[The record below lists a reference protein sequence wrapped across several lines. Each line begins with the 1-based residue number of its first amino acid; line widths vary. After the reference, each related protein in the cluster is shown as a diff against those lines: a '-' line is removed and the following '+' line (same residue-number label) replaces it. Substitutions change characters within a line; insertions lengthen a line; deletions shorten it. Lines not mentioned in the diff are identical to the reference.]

1 MRGLLVASLVV
12 AFAGL
17 SIVLP
22 AHAEGR
28 FAATA
33 GPRVNKWKL
42 DCLGDVGPQQRDTE
56 TKSNSSLNLNAD
68 AQATPTQPISAARE
82 RYGAIRYEM
91 KPSTGGDKP
100 KFGDQLQALADWMV
114 GLSGQKE
121 GHYLLAVEIVGPQG
135 CLGSDVLLTASYK
148 RKSVLFFVQ
157 EEQQA
162 VSEKLSGELFRFFEL
177 SPETNRLTSGSPS
190 STQTIEVLTRK
201 RSMI

>member
-12 AFAGL
+12 AISGQW
-17 SIVLP
+17 IVPP
-22 AHAEGR
+22 AQAEGR

-42 DCLGDVGPQQRDTE
+42 DCLGDVGPHLRDTE
-56 TKSNSSLNLNAD
+56 TKSVSSLKPVQLAK
-68 AQATPTQPISAARE
+68 PTEPISAAKE
-82 RYGAIRYEM
+82 RYGAVRYEM
-91 KPSTGGDKP
+91 KPSPGEGKP
-100 KFGDQLQALADWMV
+100 KFGEQLQGLADWMV

-177 SPETNRLTSGSPS
+177 GPETNRLSARVAVFYSND
-190 STQTIEVLTRK
+190 
-201 RSMI
+201 RSFRPESVP